1 MILFFWKKSNS
12 LRTCGNL
19 KENDNFFLCNNES
32 KISFIF
38 IYKIILKQYQS
49 MSNWFLKLLWIE
61 RRGQAQF
68 ATTTKLFS
76 LWKWERLMHNIQKS
90 FPFPVASECQSSS
103 ILELWVVVVVTW
115 FSFAK
120 HNYPIVGCYW
130 RLGRTLGIWDWCSLQ
145 PRAKMSQSGH
155 LMARSLDNQMARCP
169 DGQMSGWL
177 DVRMARR
184 TVGKKSLWLY
194 GLYI

>member
-145 PRAKMSQSGH
+145 AKMSQSGH
-155 LMARSLDNQMARCP
+155 L
-169 DGQMSGWL
+169 
-177 DVRMARR
+177 MARR

>member
-90 FPFPVASECQSSS
+90 FPFPVARAAAFGVSNIHVVRSRTMRDHESS
-103 ILELWVVVVVTW
+103 
-115 FSFAK
+115 
-120 HNYPIVGCYW
+120 GG
-130 RLGRTLGIWDWCSLQ
+130 RLNFFYE
-145 PRAKMSQSGH
+145 PNA
-155 LMARSLDNQMARCP
+155 AE
-169 DGQMSGWL
+169 
-177 DVRMARR
+177 
-184 TVGKKSLWLY
+184 
-194 GLYI
+194 